1 MSLIK
6 TFVDA
11 FKKASARKEPNALE
25 HARSDGHLG
34 PTTGDAAGSFEPLP
48 PPGSGSSGIPSI
60 HGVEP
65 PADSTPIVRPPSEPS
80 PPNEPGE
87 QGPVEGGGGG
97 GTPTPPSAPFNP
109 VEVVFKQA
117 GGGSAPRDLKIEDS
131 PVVEDPDAGGEVADR
146 KADIDSAFVRRL
158 RFSPDTEPSVQS
170 SDPEEGGEVAGGG
183 SGLERGIPEGHV
195 PGELTTV
202 PNASVDLPLADGVEQ
217 LVSAESG
224 SEQRRGNLLTQ
235 VEQEGGTPPADRE
248 APADEDSEGEGELVS
263 LGDGRGSQLSD
274 ERGAGLLGGLKLEGD
289 YKVAG
294 AGPSIASSDPE
305 EGGEVFSRLGPRP
318 PVGAEIPAGSILED
332 PDAGGE
338 VFSKVEFKIESADLK
353 FGEYK
358 VEPDYKPE
366 GDWKVEDGIKF
377 EGLGSPASPPGSP
390 IPYPNVEGDGDALAE
405 SLARKA
411 GGAQQEFFKVKMEE
425 VMVTSARTGSE
436 PLDEQAGEAPV
447 TREAFDGIKGESQD
461 KDHTGEMAFA
471 RRTEVKDAHDRFSD
485 TKPDTPPK
493 PPAQLIDDDD
503 DFESSSLL
511 DLKPEPDVKEM
522 LPGLAGELPD
532 DAELDFDLDDDLDD
546 TDESEL

>member
-1 MSLIK
+1 
-6 TFVDA
+6 
-11 FKKASARKEPNALE
+11 
-25 HARSDGHLG
+25 
-34 PTTGDAAGSFEPLP
+34 
-48 PPGSGSSGIPSI
+48 
-60 HGVEP
+60 
-65 PADSTPIVRPPSEPS
+65 
-80 PPNEPGE
+80 
-87 QGPVEGGGGG
+87 
-97 GTPTPPSAPFNP
+97 
-109 VEVVFKQA
+109 VEVVFKA
-117 GGGSAPRDLKIEDS
+117 ADGGSASLDFKIADS

-170 SDPEEGGEVAGGG
+170 SDPEEGGEVAGSG
-183 SGLERGIPEGHV
+183 SGLERGIPEGHVPGGGAGERGIPEGHVSGSGAGERGIPEGHVPGGGAGERGIPEGHV

-202 PNASVDLPLADGVEQ
+202 PNASLDLHLAEGVDQ
-217 LVSAESG
+217 LVSAEPG
-224 SEQRRGNLLTQ
+224 SEPRRGNLLTQ
-235 VEQEGGTPPADRE
+235 IDQEGGTDTPPADRE
-248 APADEDSEGEGELVS
+248 GPGDQDSEGEGELVS
-263 LGDGRGSQLSD
+263 LGDGRASRLSD
-274 ERGAGLLGGLKLEGD
+274 ERDEGLIGGLKLEGD

-305 EGGEVFSRLGPRP
+305 EGGEVVTRLRSPLEAKGENSGILEDPDAGGEVVSRLRSPLEVRGESS
-318 PVGAEIPAGSILED
+318 GILED

-338 VFSKVEFKIESADLK
+338 VFSKVKFKIESADLK

-358 VEPDYKPE
+358 VEPDYKLE

-377 EGLGSPASPPGSP
+377 EGRPGLPASPPGAP
-390 IPYPNVEGDGDALAE
+390 VPYPNVDRDGDDLAE

-411 GGAQQEFFKVKMEE
+411 GEGQKDFFKVKMEE
-425 VMVTSARTGSE
+425 VMVTSARTGGE
-436 PLDEQAGEAPV
+436 PLDEQEGEAAV
-447 TREAFDGIKGESQD
+447 SREAFDGIKGESQD
-461 KDHTGEMAFA
+461 KGHTGEMAFA

-485 TKPDTPPK
+485 TKADTPPK

-532 DAELDFDLDDDLDD
+532 DAELDFDLDDDLED